1 MDKKI
6 FIENDKVMILN
17 YKNEEYIAIYNSSL
31 KIYMY
36 FDKYYLFYVGYSI
49 TKNISNIELYK
60 NENVYLKIKFSLKNK
75 LKYLGYTNV
84 YYHTMVDNMIYENVN
99 KNINDIIKKLHIY
112 LKLLKNNIVIKEP
125 KYNFEKS
132 INNLIK
138 NNKLKIYYENE
149 FDISFNIY
157 IKKINN
163 LDKPKK
169 NIIFIRDIYENNLH
183 ATMNLQYFYYLLDFI
198 ISKNKNLKDIIFE
211 FINEQFDIYFINNI
225 SNEYKNK
232 YKIHFD
238 FYEDYIILNDSNE
251 TEKNDMIEENTNI
264 FNYDELDIEE
274 NPFDED

>member
-163 LDKPKK
+163 LHKPKK
-169 NIIFIRDIYENNLH
+169 NIIFIRDIYEINLH
-183 ATMNLQYFYYLLDFI
+183 ATMNLQYFYYLIDFI

-232 YKIHFD
+232 YKMHFD